1 MRLAMRS
8 PALLIPMLALLNA
21 CGSAPQ
27 PPTVDESLKRP
38 ANTAM
43 AVELQVCKSELHN
56 TRIVANESNRL
67 AEATAAKLE
76 RAAAWQQALASVQ
89 AVAQAAAAASGPS
102 ASGSPTSPQG
112 NAVFSIGFA
121 PSSARVAVPSDIE
134 PALLDGARSAP
145 LVVLRVQTSNTAN
158 SASASRISR
167 ERIAAVRSYLLST
180 GVDGARIRTTYQWPG
195 ERNADKSVVVGT
207 GSSRAV
213 EVEIYRA
220 MPIARPVA
228 IGTSSTSTP

>member
-1 MRLAMRS
+1 MRS
-8 PALLIPMLALLNA
+8 PALLIPMLVLLALLNA

-67 AEATAAKLE
+67 AEATSAKLE

-89 AVAQAAAAASGPS
+89 AVAQSAAAAPGPS
-102 ASGSPTSPQG
+102 ASGSPTSLQG
-112 NAVFSIGFA
+112 NAIFSIGFA

-145 LVVLRVQTSNTAN
+145 LVVLRLQTNGKAGGAASN
-158 SASASRISR
+158 RLGR
-167 ERIAAVRSYLLST
+167 ERVAAVRSYLLSA
-180 GVDGARIRTTYQWPG
+180 GVEAARIRTTYQWPG
-195 ERNADKSVVVGT
+195 EGNADKSVVVGT
-207 GSSRAV
+207 GLSRAV

-220 MPIARPVA
+220 MPVATPVA